1 MRQGPEGQPDTPR
14 FPAGCFLRH
23 QSSNPSI
30 DQFKK
35 NEITI
40 IRKKNTNDDGICAFQ
55 GEIPKKPSKILFHPP
70 IKGVFP
76 TGRRWVPMICQDQP
90 RPFTNPGNPWKS
102 DYFLNHFGFSS
113 RHCFRCFSKALL
125 DQQFHFAPFFPI
137 GFMYGMFTYTF
148 SIYNENQPNVGKHTI
163 HGSYAN
169 FNCRLSLTF
178 LAVQLAA
185 YASSMRDQLLRDFH
199 GEKNFHCRRIHG
211 MVNLPRHLPYA
222 IKSKQM
228 YMGQNA
234 THGTQ
239 CVFNTFTYHTVSHH
253 PVSHISYLS
262 Y

>member
-1 MRQGPEGQPDTPR
+1 MTAFVRFRVR
-14 FPAGCFLRH
+14 FPKNH
-23 QSSNPSI
+23 QNPIPPTNKRGFPNRAEMGAYDLPRSTTP
-30 DQFKK
+30 FYKPRK
-35 NEITI
+35 SMEI
-40 IRKKNTNDDGICAFQ
+40 R
-55 GEIPKKPSKILFHPP
+55 L
-70 IKGVFP
+70 
-76 TGRRWVPMICQDQP
+76 
-90 RPFTNPGNPWKS
+90 
-102 DYFLNHFGFSS
+102 FLNHFGFSS

-239 CVFNTFTYHTVSHH
+239 CVLFPGLDPEKSRGHLESKEGSFGFQENLRTFPLHFSSKRCTWNPFLNHVHT
-253 PVSHISYLS
+253 PTPY
-262 Y
+262 